1 LLIGHL
7 IKKNRRN
14 TMNKSLVVI
23 TGASSGIGAAI
34 AKRFSEAG
42 HSLLL
47 IGRRVEKMQELNLP
61 NTMIRK
67 VDVTDIQTLK
77 NAIKEAEAKYGA
89 VDCLVNNAGLMLLG
103 QIDTQDPIEWQKMY
117 EVNVL
122 ALLNGMQAVLG
133 GMKTRKAGTIINISS
148 IAGKKSFPNHAA
160 YVGTKFAV
168 SSMSENVREE
178 VADDNV
184 RVMTICPGAVETEL
198 LSHTTSDEI
207 KEGYE
212 SWKES
217 MGGVLVADDIA
228 RTATFM
234 YSQPQ
239 NINIREV
246 VIAATRQP
254 A

>member
-1 LLIGHL
+1 
-7 IKKNRRN
+7 
-14 TMNKSLVVI
+14 MSKSLVVI

-47 IGRRVEKMQELNLP
+47 IGRRVEKMQGLNLP

-67 VDVTDIQTLK
+67 VDVTDIQVLK
-77 NAIKEAEAKYGA
+77 NAIKDAEAEYGP
-89 VDCLVNNAGLMLLG
+89 VELLVNNAGLMLLG
-103 QIDTQDPIEWQKMY
+103 QIDNQDPIEWQKMY
-117 EVNVL
+117 DVNVNVL

-133 GMKTRKAGTIINISS
+133 NMRARKSGTIINVSS

-184 RVMTICPGAVETEL
+184 RIMTICPGAVETEL
-198 LSHTTSDEI
+198 LSHTTSDQI
-207 KEGYE
+207 KSDYE

-228 RTATFM
+228 RTASFM